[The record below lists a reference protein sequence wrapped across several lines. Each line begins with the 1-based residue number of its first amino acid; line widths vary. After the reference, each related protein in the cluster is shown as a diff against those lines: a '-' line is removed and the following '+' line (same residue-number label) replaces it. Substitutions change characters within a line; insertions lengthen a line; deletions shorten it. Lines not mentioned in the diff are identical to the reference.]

1 MRGMSDD
8 ALNASDEWQVYRNFQ
23 EWRVALY
30 QGLREM
36 HPDELE
42 ALLGDMRQTQERIE
56 AAQIEVK
63 ARHQVK
69 TAKYVPDVGQ
79 R

>member
-1 MRGMSDD
+1 MMQQPENG
-8 ALNASDEWQVYRNFQ
+8 
-23 EWRVALY
+23 WRVYEGFSDWRVFLY
-30 QGLREM
+30 QHIREM
-36 HPDELE
+36 HPDALE
-42 ALLGDMRQTQERIE
+42 ALLGDMKMTMERIE

-63 ARHQVK
+63 ARHTVK